1 MQDMRKGEREKEE
14 PYKDRVMKSMR
25 KGVREREREREREQ
39 MRETVQRR
47 WSHKKNEE
55 RNEREKE
62 RNRLKIGMRKESYKT
77 DRVMRKMRNGGV
89 ERERQRGTI

>member
-25 KGVREREREREREQ
+25 KGVREREREQ

-62 RNRLKIGMRKESYKT
+62 RNRLKTGMRKEPYKT
-77 DRVMRKMRNGGV
+77 DRVMRKMRKGGG
-89 ERERQRGTI
+89 ERERGTI